1 MVGMNMYFSDLQNKT
16 VMITGGSKGIGKE
29 IALSFA
35 KLNANVIILGRN
47 REALDQTITELESF
61 GGNHKAV
68 QLDVNEIHQVRKII
82 DEIVREYGAVDVLVN
97 NAGVNIP
104 KPALEVTEEDWNRVL
119 DTNLKSVFFISQ
131 AVAKHMIE
139 QESKGRI
146 INIASQMSFVGYIK
160 RAAYCSSKGGV
171 VQLTKA
177 LAVEWAKYGINVNAV
192 APTFIE
198 TELTEKMFEDEEF
211 KKDVESRI
219 LLGKLPKPK
228 DISGAVL
235 YLASNLSDFVTGETI
250 KVDGGWTAI

>member
-1 MVGMNMYFSDLQNKT
+1 MNTYFSDLQNKT
-16 VMITGGSKGIGKE
+16 VIVTGGSKGIGRD

-35 KLNANVIILGRN
+35 QLQSNVIIVGRN
-47 REALDQTITELESF
+47 QQALEQTLTELKEYN
-61 GGNHKAV
+61 GNHKAV
-68 QLDVNEIHQVRKII
+68 QVDVNNVKK
-82 DEIVREYGAVDVLVN
+82 VREMMDEVVKEYGVVDILVN

-104 KPALEVTEEDWNRVL
+104 KPALEVREEDWDLVL
-119 DTNLKSVFFISQ
+119 DTNLKATFFFSQ

-139 QESKGRI
+139 QNRPGRI

-177 LAVEWAKYGINVNAV
+177 LAVEWAKNQINVNAV
-192 APTFIE
+192 APTFVE
-198 TELTEKMFEDEEF
+198 TEFTETMFKDEDF

-219 LLGKLPKPK
+219 LLGRLPKSK

-235 YLASNLSDFVTGETI
+235 YLASNMSDFVTGETI